1 MMLHGLQQRMNSL
14 LSHQVVVSSHARLHA
29 TESPKFSPLDSLL
42 LERLSRAE
50 EALSAVKEKFTTA
63 KFLHAGKTIE
73 LAEDIILLSLEEVLA
88 LSVPFVVPRNNK
100 GKGNSTRPT
109 TRPAPITTT
118 PTPTPPSTS
127 TTTLTQLTV
136 PITAK
141 AVPASEME

>member
-1 MMLHGLQQRMNSL
+1 MLHGLQQRMNSL

-100 GKGNSTRPT
+100 GKGN
-109 TRPAPITTT
+109 
-118 PTPTPPSTS
+118 
-127 TTTLTQLTV
+127 L
-136 PITAK
+136 
-141 AVPASEME
+141 